1 MQQSLIQALGIINC
15 AILKR
20 VENRKFQLLHCSEDW
35 FYAIAPE
42 AIGSEFFEFIGNS
55 AYLEDFFIDAED
67 FWQIGNDGQIQSGI
81 WSEQSKDDLLR
92 LEAIAAVSKG
102 EAYLVIHN
110 LQAEYKKQQQTLQVA
125 RELLISND
133 KILAQHEYIHERLD
147 QVLRENQTLQSLQ
160 EPIKQVIENADFG
173 VVITD
178 SQLNII
184 SQNPNS
190 YSFFETSEVSNEA
203 SPFTILLE
211 LFKHQCAEFERVF
224 ETGSRWH
231 GELFWHKPPYSSK
244 WLKLA
249 LYPVTDEMQNLQ
261 NWIFIFSDVSRVKY
275 LLQRNEKLNLYD
287 NVTNLP
293 NRQFFWQKLEHQI
306 EKDKPFFI
314 VYLDVKHF
322 KQINE
327 LHGHQAGDHILV
339 TLAERIQQ
347 CLSTADLCARVGG
360 NEFGIILSGAKEQSD
375 CIEFANRLIEATEF
389 PFYTESKQKVQIGLN
404 LGAAHF
410 PSDASDSEELMKFA
424 DLAMFSA
431 KKEDKSKLRFYSK
444 ALKEASM
451 HRLELE
457 NALKKAIDE
466 NQFELYLQPIID
478 LSTGKIAKAEALIRW
493 RLADGTITS
502 PDKFIPLA
510 EQTGLI
516 VPIGKWV
523 ISRATDMLKVIIQ
536 HQPNLKVSVNL
547 SPRQVAD
554 RHLFDFVT
562 QAILHSGIPSKN
574 LELELTEGVLID
586 NYDKVKN
593 LLDQVRKIGIST
605 SIDDFG
611 TGYSSLSYLQKLP
624 IDNLKIDRS
633 FVIDLEQNENDKA
646 IILAVIAM
654 AHSLKLGVIAE
665 GVENQYQAKFLLDN
679 KCNTAQGYLF
689 SKPLPF
695 EEFCELLITEKHS
708 DKQQSN

>member
-20 VENRKFQLLHCSEDW
+20 VEHGQFQIIYCSQDW
-35 FYAIAPE
+35 FYSIAPE
-42 AIGSEFFEFIGNS
+42 AIDSERFEFAGNS
-55 AYLEDFFIDAED
+55 AYLDDFFIDAEE
-67 FWQIGNDGQIQSGI
+67 FWQTGKEGQIHSGI
-81 WSEQSKDDLLR
+81 WSEQSKDKLLR
-92 LEAIAAVSKG
+92 LEALAAISDG
-102 EAYLVIHN
+102 ESYLVINN
-110 LQAEYKKQQQTLQVA
+110 LEGEYQKQQQTLQAA

-133 KILAQHEYIHERLD
+133 KVLAQHEYIHERLD

-160 EPIKQVIENADFG
+160 KPIQRVIENADFG

-178 SQLNII
+178 AQLNVIT
-184 SQNPNS
+184 QNPNS
-190 YSFFETSEVSNEA
+190 YTVFETSDLPLEVS
-203 SPFTILLE
+203 PFEKLME
-211 LFKHQCAEFERVF
+211 LFKNQCAEFERVIG
-224 ETGSRWH
+224 TSSRWH
-231 GELFWHKPPYSSK
+231 GELFWHNPPYSSK

-249 LYPVTDEMQNLQ
+249 LYPVTDENQNLQ
-261 NWIFIFSDVSRVKY
+261 HWIFIFSDISRVKY

-293 NRQFFWQKLEHQI
+293 NRQFFWQKLEYQI
-306 EKDKPFFI
+306 EKAKAFFI

-327 LHGHQAGDHILV
+327 LHGHQAGDQILV

-347 CLSTADLCARVGG
+347 CISTTDLCARVGG
-360 NEFGIILSGAKEQSD
+360 NEFGIILTDCKEQND
-375 CIEFANRLIEATEF
+375 CIEVANRLIEAMEP
-389 PFYTESKQKVQIGLN
+389 PFYTASKQKVQIGLN

-431 KKEDKSKLRFYSK
+431 KKEDKSKLCFYSK
-444 ALKEASM
+444 ELKEASRN
-451 HRLELE
+451 RLELE
-457 NALKKAIDE
+457 NALKKAISD
-466 NQFELYLQPIID
+466 NQFELYLQPIVD
-478 LSTGKIAKAEALIRW
+478 LSTGKVAKAEALIRW
-493 RLADGTITS
+493 RLADGKITS
-502 PDKFIPLA
+502 PDKFIPIA

-523 ISRATDMLKVIIQ
+523 ICRATEMLKVIMQ
-536 HQPNLKVSVNL
+536 YQPDLKISVNL

-562 QAILHSGIPSKN
+562 QAINHSGVPAKN

-586 NYDKVKN
+586 NYDKVKH
-593 LLDQVRKIGIST
+593 LLDQVREIGIST

-633 FVIDLEQNENDKA
+633 FIIDLEQNENDKA

-665 GVENQYQAKFLLDN
+665 GVENQYQVDFLLEN
-679 KCNTAQGYLF
+679 KCNIAQGYLF
-689 SKPLPF
+689 SRPLPLT
-695 EEFCELLITEKHS
+695 EFCELLIAEKHS
-708 DKQQSN
+708 SKN

>member
-20 VENRKFQLLHCSEDW
+20 VKDGQFQVIHCSQDW
-35 FYAIAPE
+35 FYSIAPE
-42 AIGSEFFEFIGNS
+42 AIDRERFEFAGHS
-55 AYLEDFFIDAED
+55 AYLDDFFIDAEE
-67 FWQIGNDGQIQSGI
+67 FWQTGKEGQIHSGI
-81 WSEQSKDDLLR
+81 WSEQSKDKLLR
-92 LEAIAAVSKG
+92 LEALAAISDG
-102 EAYLVIHN
+102 ESYLVINN
-110 LQAEYKKQQQTLQVA
+110 LEGEYQKQQQTLQAA

-133 KILAQHEYIHERLD
+133 KVLAQHEYIHERLD

-160 EPIKQVIENADFG
+160 KPIQRVIENADFG

-178 SQLNII
+178 AQLNVIT
-184 SQNPNS
+184 QNPNS
-190 YSFFETSEVSNEA
+190 YTVFETSDLPLEVS
-203 SPFTILLE
+203 PFEKLME
-211 LFKHQCAEFERVF
+211 LFKNQCAEFERVIG
-224 ETGSRWH
+224 TSSRWH
-231 GELFWHKPPYSSK
+231 GELFWHNPPYSSK

-249 LYPVTDEMQNLQ
+249 LYPVTDENQNLQ
-261 NWIFIFSDVSRVKY
+261 HWIFIFSDVSRVKY

-293 NRQFFWQKLEHQI
+293 NRQFFWQKLEYQI
-306 EKDKPFFI
+306 EKAKAFFI

-327 LHGHQAGDHILV
+327 LHGHQAGDQILV

-347 CLSTADLCARVGG
+347 CISTTDLCARVGG
-360 NEFGIILSGAKEQSD
+360 NEFGIILTDCKEQND
-375 CIEFANRLIEATEF
+375 CIEVANRLIEAMEP
-389 PFYTESKQKVQIGLN
+389 PFYTASKQKVQIGLN

-431 KKEDKSKLRFYSK
+431 KKEDKSKLCFYSK
-444 ALKEASM
+444 ELKEASRY
-451 HRLELE
+451 RLELE
-457 NALKKAIDE
+457 SALKKAISD
-466 NQFELYLQPIID
+466 NQFELYLQPIVD
-478 LSTGKIAKAEALIRW
+478 LSTGKVAKAEALIRW
-493 RLADGTITS
+493 RSADGNLTS
-502 PDKFIPLA
+502 PDKFIPIA

-523 ISRATDMLKVIIQ
+523 ISRATEMLKVIMQ
-536 HQPNLKVSVNL
+536 YQPDLKISVNL

-562 QAILHSGIPSKN
+562 QAINHSGVPPKN

-586 NYDKVKN
+586 NYDKVKH
-593 LLDQVRKIGIST
+593 LLDQVREIGIST

-633 FVIDLEQNENDKA
+633 FIIDLEQNENDKA

-665 GVENQYQAKFLLDN
+665 GVENQYQADFLLEN
-679 KCNTAQGYLF
+679 KCNIAQGYLF
-689 SKPLPF
+689 SRPLPLS
-695 EEFCELLITEKHS
+695 EFCELLLAEKHS
-708 DKQQSN
+708 SQN